1 MSSRLTSGF
10 DTALQRVSD
19 VGVWLVFLV
28 SRVRT

>member
-10 DTALQRVSD
+10 DSALQRISD
-19 VGVWLVFLV
+19 AGVWVLFRV